1 VSLKSTLK
9 DKLEIGL
16 KPDAPYRQENLPDE
30 QKDDPSCQEGAKPD
44 DAPSTERAR
53 DACDAGDGS
62 RAKPPRK
69 ERPQATPD
77 RSDERDPND

>member
-1 VSLKSTLK
+1 MSLKSTLK

-30 QKDDPSCQEGAKPD
+30 QKDDPNCQDGAKPD

-53 DACDAGDGS
+53 DACDAGTEGP
-62 RAKPPRK
+62 AKPHQKGRPR
-69 ERPQATPD
+69 ATPD
-77 RSDERDPND
+77 GSEARDPND